1 MANPPKNRNN
11 ADKPKE
17 IPPVTVN
24 NEALFRIDDLLSRF
38 ALMIT
43 RNPIIIR
50 MLPVVQN
57 KVARMVYSPV
67 VCPIKI

>member
-17 IPPVTVN
+17 IPPVIVN
-24 NEALFRIDDLLSRF
+24 NDALLRIDDLLSRF

-43 RNPIIIR
+43 RNPIMIR

-57 KVARMVYSPV
+57 NVAMTVYSPV